1 MRVVGGCCTNKQPD
15 TLHQIHGRGT
25 VRVLGMEAVN
35 VEEAIAVG
43 VRVTIGMVIGGIL
56 HRSTEVLT
64 KALGTLGTRAFLSGG
79 LGINFIQENDVVLLV
94 NMTVV
99 HMEDKLKLKQQCG
112 HIQV

>member
-1 MRVVGGCCTNKQPD
+1 MRVVCGCCTNKQPD

-25 VRVLGMEAVN
+25 VRVPHPVDA
-35 VEEAIAVG
+35 EEVIAVG

-56 HRSTEVLT
+56 NRSTEVLI
-64 KALGTLGTRAFLSGG
+64 KVV
-79 LGINFIQENDVVLLV
+79 GINFIQENDVALLG

-99 HMEDKLKLKQQCG
+99 RMEDKLKLKQQCG

>member
-1 MRVVGGCCTNKQPD
+1 
-15 TLHQIHGRGT
+15 
-25 VRVLGMEAVN
+25 MEAVN

-64 KALGTLGTRAFLSGG
+64 KALGTLGTPVGTRALLSGG
-79 LGINFIQENDVVLLV
+79 LGINFIQENDVVLLG

>member
-35 VEEAIAVG
+35 AEEVIAVG
-43 VRVTIGMVIGGIL
+43 VRVIIGMAIGGIL
-56 HRSTEVLT
+56 HRSTEVLINC
-64 KALGTLGTRAFLSGG
+64 
-79 LGINFIQENDVVLLV
+79 LGINFIQENDVVLLG
-94 NMTVV
+94 NMTVG

>member
-1 MRVVGGCCTNKQPD
+1 MRVVCGCCTNKQPD

-35 VEEAIAVG
+35 AEEVIAVG
-43 VRVTIGMVIGGIL
+43 VRVIIGMAIGGIL
-56 HRSTEVLT
+56 HRSTEVLI
-64 KALGTLGTRAFLSGG
+64 KAIGG
-79 LGINFIQENDVVLLV
+79 LGINFIQENDVVLLG
-94 NMTVV
+94 NMTVG